1 MSGRFVIPL
10 VGLLLADRT
19 SAQELGSLQT
29 LYDERSVQTQTLTIR
44 LEPVDDDL
52 LFSVTLLNK
61 ENGFER
67 RHEFD
72 GQGAN
77 DPSPFQLGYM
87 NYCGTTTILLTLEYP
102 WRHALPLHSRVLETF
117 AFRASDFAFIDIAFG
132 PVTDI
137 ALLDSSHPEAADT
150 AMQPPTL
157 VECISDEGGSP
168 LRFQVKTNS

>member
-1 MSGRFVIPL
+1 MSGRFVLPL
-10 VGLLLADRT
+10 VALLLADST

-44 LEPVDDDL
+44 LEPVDDDV

-77 DPSPFQLGYM
+77 DPWPFQLRYM
-87 NYCGTTTILLTLEYP
+87 NYCDTMTILLTVEYP

-117 AFRASDFAFIDIAFG
+117 AFRASDFAFIDVAFG
-132 PVTDI
+132 PLTDI
-137 ALLDSSHPEAADT
+137 ALLDSNETEAEDMS
-150 AMQPPTL
+150 MQPPIL
-157 VECISDEGGSP
+157 VECISDRAGIP
-168 LRFQVKTNS
+168 LRFDVKTRD